1 LGTPAT
7 APWKT
12 GGGRNGLAADRG
24 EAESARLTPAAQKE
38 KIMIA
43 SVQLSTVT
51 GEHLL
56 AVQANDLDPYIT
68 LTVRQ
73 HSLHLT
79 RDQARQAADALR
91 ACALTAIDDEF
102 GNMQDIL

>member
-1 LGTPAT
+1 LE
-7 APWKT
+7 T
-12 GGGRNGLAADRG
+12 GGGRNAPEANHG
-24 EAESARLTPAAQKE
+24 EAEIARLTPAAQKE
-38 KIMIA
+38 EIMIA

-91 ACALTAIDDEF
+91 ACAMTAIDDEF
-102 GNMQDIL
+102 GNMEEIL

>member
-1 LGTPAT
+1 LE
-7 APWKT
+7 T
-12 GGGRNGLAADRG
+12 GGGHNASEANHG
-24 EAESARLTPAAQKE
+24 EAGIARLTPAAQE
-38 KIMIA
+38 EIMIA

-91 ACALTAIDDEF
+91 ACAMTAIDDEF
-102 GNMQDIL
+102 GNMEEIL